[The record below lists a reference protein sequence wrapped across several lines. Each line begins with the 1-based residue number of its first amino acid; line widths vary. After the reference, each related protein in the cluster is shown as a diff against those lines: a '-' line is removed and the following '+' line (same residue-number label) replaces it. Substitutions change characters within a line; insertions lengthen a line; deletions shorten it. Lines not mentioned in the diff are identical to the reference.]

1 MELVAVPVMAFVT
14 WALFGIQE
22 IGNWIEEPF
31 RGSLKLNV
39 LCDTVYKDVRE
50 TAKNFSRSR
59 KQASDSKISF
69 S

>member
-1 MELVAVPVMAFVT
+1 MAFVT